1 MKAID
6 NLNAITKLYKQRN
19 ELYRDNYK
27 IAGIIFQQL
36 FKNGVEINTVED
48 YNRFA
53 VLMQIINKLIRYSFN
68 WDTGHPDSLNDM
80 AVYSMILKEL
90 DDEYL
95 EETDK

>member
-36 FKNGVEINTVED
+36 FKSGVEINTVED

-95 EETDK
+95 EESDK